1 MPKNITKKN
10 YRKLHRGGW
19 GGNTIPES
27 TLHPPQPTKKR
38 DKGIG
43 KGEGKGKGKDKDK
56 GKGKGKEGEGK
67 PITPNLYGGGWGRPV
82 TRSVYY
88 DASPK
93 MEMKKNF
100 MNKYFKKYF
109 N

>member
-1 MPKNITKKN
+1 MPKKVTKKN
-10 YRKLHRGGW
+10 YRNLHRGGW
-19 GGNTIPES
+19 GGNNTQMNQS
-27 TLHPPQPTKKR
+27 PPSIREIVGTKKS
-38 DKGIG
+38 K
-43 KGEGKGKGKDKDK
+43 KGKKGKKGKKDK
-56 GKGKGKEGEGK
+56 KEK
-67 PITPNLYGGGWGRPV
+67 SPIPNSPKISTPNLYGGGWGRPMA
-82 TRSVYY
+82 RSVYY